1 VKKAELNEG
10 LKVIG
15 ERAFGQ
21 CWSLEN
27 VDVPG
32 SVERIGEWAFYKER
46 YLKRVIG

>member
-1 VKKAELNEG
+1 MNEG

-21 CWSLEN
+21 CWLLEDM
-27 VDVPG
+27 DVPG
-32 SVERIGEWAFYKER
+32 SVERIGDWAFYEGR